1 MLIDILNG
9 SKVQEEDPVYFFPA
23 LGSAQKCR
31 GYLFLLA
38 SLSSKEISNPSDVG
52 LVGPTEDAVKA
63 LLAYG
68 LRTTD
73 HHRFSEVDDD
83 DDDDSSQV
91 WDVRLARLQILQ
103 FRNRAIPSSYLL

>member
-52 LVGPTEDAVKA
+52 LSED
-63 LLAYG
+63 
-68 LRTTD
+68 
-73 HHRFSEVDDD
+73 
-83 DDDDSSQV
+83 
-91 WDVRLARLQILQ
+91 
-103 FRNRAIPSSYLL
+103 